1 MENIVLDKKFV
12 KTKMN
17 EIMSICDLDKMNY
30 KKLVKDGGKNLSG
43 GEIKRISLARA
54 LYHEPEVIIIDETF
68 SSVDEKS
75 EEKIIKQ
82 LRKKKFTVILISHRV
97 SSQKY
102 VDNIYNI
109 N

>member
-82 LRKKKFTVILISHRV
+82 LRKKKFTVILISHRM

-102 VDNIYNI
+102 VDKIYNI

>member
-1 MENIVLDKKFV
+1 MENIVLDKKFL
-12 KTKMN
+12 KKKMN
-17 EIMSICDLDKMNY
+17 EIMSVCDLDKMNY

-43 GEIKRISLARA
+43 GEIKRVSLARA

-82 LRKKKFTVILISHRV
+82 LRKKKFTVILISHRM

-102 VDNIYNI
+102 VDKIYNI